1 MQMNNPLGIIQA
13 IQNPQQFVENMMNN
27 SQAMQNPMM
36 KNAMGMFKNGDV
48 KGLQQLTE
56 NVAKQRGTSIDEMRK
71 KLKLGIAEEHEYEKE
86 GKSLTKLQNHIK
98 GRY

>member
-1 MQMNNPLGIIQA
+1 MNNPLGIIQA

-27 SQAMQNPMM
+27 SKAMQNPMM
-36 KNAMGMFKNGDV
+36 KNAMAMFKNGDV

-71 KLKLGIAEEHEYEKE
+71 KLGF
-86 GKSLTKLQNHIK
+86 
-98 GRY
+98 

>member
-1 MQMNNPLGIIQA
+1 MNNPLGIIQA

-36 KNAMGMFKNGDV
+36 KNAMAMFKNGDV

-56 NVAKQRGTSIDEMRK
+56 NVAKQKGTTIDEMRK
-71 KLKLGIAEEHEYEKE
+71 KLGF
-86 GKSLTKLQNHIK
+86 
-98 GRY
+98 

>member
-1 MQMNNPLGIIQA
+1 MNNPLGVIQA

-36 KNAMGMFKNGDV
+36 KNAMAMFKNGDV

-71 KLKLGIAEEHEYEKE
+71 KLGF
-86 GKSLTKLQNHIK
+86 
-98 GRY
+98 

>member
-1 MQMNNPLGIIQA
+1 MNNPLGVIQA

-36 KNAMGMFKNGDV
+36 KNAMVMFKNGDV

-71 KLKLGIAEEHEYEKE
+71 KLGF
-86 GKSLTKLQNHIK
+86 
-98 GRY
+98 

>member
-1 MQMNNPLGIIQA
+1 MNNPLGIIQA

-36 KNAMGMFKNGDV
+36 KNAMVMFKNGDV

-71 KLKLGIAEEHEYEKE
+71 KLGF
-86 GKSLTKLQNHIK
+86 
-98 GRY
+98 

>member
-1 MQMNNPLGIIQA
+1 MNNPLGIIQA

-36 KNAMGMFKNGDV
+36 KNAMAMFKNGDV

-71 KLKLGIAEEHEYEKE
+71 KLGF
-86 GKSLTKLQNHIK
+86 
-98 GRY
+98 

>member
-1 MQMNNPLGIIQA
+1 MNNQLGIIQA

-36 KNAMGMFKNGDV
+36 KNAMVMFKNGDV

-56 NVAKQRGTSIDEMRK
+56 NVAKQKGTTIDEMRK
-71 KLKLGIAEEHEYEKE
+71 KLGF
-86 GKSLTKLQNHIK
+86 
-98 GRY
+98 